1 MLIGALGFFAV
12 AALLGM
18 YLLSLVLRE
27 KKASKYVAITHG
39 LFAATGLILLIIYP
53 FFYEPAPIL
62 SLALLAGAA
71 MGGLL
76 FLYKN
81 LAGQPLPK
89 WLALGHGSVAL
100 IGIVTLVVFIII

>member
-27 KKASKYVAITHG
+27 KKTPKSIAVIHG

-53 FFYEPAPIL
+53 FFYQPAPIV
-62 SLALLAGAA
+62 SLGLLAGAA
-71 MGGLL
+71 MGGGL

-81 LAGQPLPK
+81 LAGQPIPK
-89 WLALGHGSVAL
+89 WLALGHGSVAI